1 MFVPCKPL
9 TFSVMYEYHKNRKVH
24 YGDGYMNSFVPLY
37 KIKVGQQATVRKI
50 DSGDGIKRRLMDMGL
65 VENTGI
71 ECVGKSPLG
80 DPSAYL
86 IRGAVVA
93 VRSRDCESILV
104 EVI

>member
-1 MFVPCKPL
+1 MN
-9 TFSVMYEYHKNRKVH
+9 TFI
-24 YGDGYMNSFVPLY
+24 PLY
-37 KIKVGQQATVRKI
+37 KMRIGQRAAVRKI
-50 DSGDGIKRRLMDMGL
+50 ESCEGIRRRLMDMGL
-65 VENTGI
+65 VENTRI

-93 VRSRDCESILV
+93 IRSRDCESILV